1 MGRPALISERATLT
15 HRWRR
20 IMRKLSYLAG
30 TLALS
35 LVAATAAQPALGKD
49 RMQDRSS
56 RAGFEARADAIR
68 ECNNDAAKF
77 PEYSW
82 GNHEF
87 DTYRACMAQKG
98 QAE

>member
-1 MGRPALISERATLT
+1 
-15 HRWRR
+15 
-20 IMRKLSYLAG
+20 MRKLSYLAG

-35 LVAATAAQPALGKD
+35 LVAAAAAQPTLGKD

-56 RAGFEARADAIR
+56 RAGFEARAEAIAPELATRAGARADAIR

>member
-1 MGRPALISERATLT
+1 
-15 HRWRR
+15 
-20 IMRKLSYLAG
+20 MRKLSYLAG

-56 RAGFEARADAIR
+56 RAGFEARAEAIASELATRADAIR

>member
-1 MGRPALISERATLT
+1 
-15 HRWRR
+15 
-20 IMRKLSYLAG
+20 MRKLSYLAG

-35 LVAATAAQPALGKD
+35 LVAAAT
-49 RMQDRSS
+49 
-56 RAGFEARADAIR
+56 RAGARADAIR